1 MGPGT
6 HRPSRPTTSARRNA
20 PPAPPPRCAGPA
32 TTTTAVGRCRRGQVH
47 ALFTNEE
54 LRESFDTVEALRAA
68 DRLQDY
74 IAWIRT
80 TDKLHVE
87 TRTSDHVRER

>member
-1 MGPGT
+1 VQ
-6 HRPSRPTTSARRNA
+6 A
-20 PPAPPPRCAGPA
+20 
-32 TTTTAVGRCRRGQVH
+32 
-47 ALFTNEE
+47 
-54 LRESFDTVEALRAA
+54 LREA

-87 TRTSDHVRER
+87 TRTSDHVRERG